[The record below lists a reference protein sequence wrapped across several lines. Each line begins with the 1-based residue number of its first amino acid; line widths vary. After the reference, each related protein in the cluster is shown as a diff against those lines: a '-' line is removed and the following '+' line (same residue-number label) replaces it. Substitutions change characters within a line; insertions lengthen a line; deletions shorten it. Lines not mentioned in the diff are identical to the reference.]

1 MSSVVI
7 SPNMNLPVPIV
18 GVEPG
23 PAYASDVNNS
33 LTIIDQHNH
42 TAGSGVLITP
52 AAININ
58 ADLSIND
65 NNLTLVRS
73 LNFLSQASPLT
84 GAAPDLGC
92 LYESGVDLYF
102 NDGSGNQIRITES
115 GSVAG
120 AAGTITGLPSGT
132 ASASY
137 AAGVFTFQAA
147 TNTPANVSMGSAV
160 LGNNNTNGFA
170 LTLSPPT
177 LGSNYSLILP
187 ALPVALSFLALDAV
201 GNITASLAFNNG
213 ITDSNIAPGGIS
225 GVSLISNINL
235 PGNTVKENSRN
246 LVVSNTN
253 ASASLAIVRGG
264 VGSGGNPFTGEG
276 YSSIRS
282 GTGTYVVTF
291 TTAFADTPSI
301 VVSQAEFAG
310 TPGFSV
316 STPITYGIGTNSF
329 DVAVE
334 DPAGS
339 LVDGSFSFIA
349 IGQRT

>member
-7 SPNMNLPVPIV
+7 SPNMNLPIPIV

-33 LTIIDQHNH
+33 LTIIDQHTH
-42 TAGSGVLITP
+42 AAGSGVLITP

-160 LGNNNTNGFA
+160 LGNNNTSGFA

-187 ALPVALSFLALDAV
+187 ALPLALSFLTLDSV
-201 GNITASLAFNNG
+201 GNIGASLLFNNG
-213 ITDSNIAPGGIS
+213 ITDANIAPGGIS
-225 GVSLISNINL
+225 GVSLTNNINL
-235 PGNTVKENSRN
+235 PGSTVQENGRN
-246 LVVSNTN
+246 LVVANTN
-253 ASASLAIVRGG
+253 AGLSLAIVRGG
-264 VGSGGNPFTGEG
+264 VGSAGNPAGGEG
-276 YSSIRS
+276 FTSTHS
-282 GTGTYVVTF
+282 GTGTYTVAF
-291 TTAFADTPSI
+291 TTAFSDTPMV
-301 VVSQAEFAG
+301 VVSQTQFSG
-310 TPGFSV
+310 TPGFAFRMPIV
-316 STPITYGIGTNSF
+316 YALSTGGF
-329 DVAVE
+329 DIAVE
-334 DPAGS
+334 DGS
-339 LVDGSFSFIA
+339 GNLGDGSFTFIA